1 MAGEQD
7 DRGAFSRR
15 RFLAGTGAAT
25 VLAGCA
31 DLQLAGPA
39 ARSGHAELPGTRLYY
54 ESAGAGE
61 TVVLIH
67 AFMLDARTWDGQFE
81 AYAQRHRVIRYDARG
96 FGRSEV
102 PRVGQPYSHADDL
115 AALLDKLD
123 AGRAHV
129 VGVSM
134 GGRIALDFA
143 VTHPDRL
150 RSLTVIDTAIGGWP
164 WTRAWLVSYAPIL
177 AAARRKDIAAAKAAW
192 LGHELF
198 APLRA
203 KPAAAER
210 MQRMV
215 NDYSGWHL
223 VNPDPERAP
232 QPETVSRLDAVRA
245 PTLVVVGAQDMTD
258 FQMIAAFV
266 ERGVAGA
273 RRTTVAGSGHLACM
287 EAPQRTNEI
296 VLGFIGSLA
305 A

>member
-1 MAGEQD
+1 MTDERDGPGE
-7 DRGAFSRR
+7 FSRR
-15 RFLAGTGAAT
+15 RFLAGAGAAT

-31 DLQLAGPA
+31 DLQLGGA
-39 ARSGHAELPGTRLYY
+39 APRSGHAEIPGTRLYY
-54 ESAGAGE
+54 ETAGTGE
-61 TVVLIH
+61 TVVLVH
-67 AFMLDARTWDGQFE
+67 AFMLDTRTWDDQF
-81 AYAQRHRVIRYDARG
+81 AVYAQRYRVVRYDVRG

-102 PRVGQPYSHADDL
+102 PRAGEPYSHADDM
-115 AALLDKLD
+115 AALLDKLE

-143 VTHPDRL
+143 VTHPDRV
-150 RSLTVIDTAIGGWP
+150 RSVTVIDTAIGGWP
-164 WTRAWLVSYAPIL
+164 WSRAWLVSYAPVL
-177 AAARRKDIAAAKAAW
+177 AAARRKDIPAAKAAY

-198 APLRA
+198 APIRT

-210 MQRMV
+210 MRRMV
-215 NDYSGWHL
+215 TDYSGWHL
-223 VNPDPERAP
+223 VNPDPERVP

-245 PTLVVVGAQDMTD
+245 PTMVVLGAQDMAD
-258 FQMIAAFV
+258 FQMIGAFV

-273 RRTTVAGSGHLACM
+273 KRANIADAGHLACM

>member
-1 MAGEQD
+1 MTDERDGPAT
-7 DRGAFSRR
+7 FSRR
-15 RFLAGTGAAT
+15 RFLAGAGAAT

-31 DLQLAGPA
+31 DLQLGGA
-39 ARSGHAELPGTRLYY
+39 APRSGHAEIPGTRLYY
-54 ESAGAGE
+54 ETAGTGE

-67 AFMLDARTWDGQFE
+67 AFMLDTRTWDDQF
-81 AYAQRHRVIRYDARG
+81 AVYAQRYRVVRYDVRG

-102 PRVGQPYSHADDL
+102 PRAGEPYSHADDL

-143 VTHPDRL
+143 VTHPDRV
-150 RSLTVIDTAIGGWP
+150 RSVTVIDTAIGGWP
-164 WTRAWLVSYAPIL
+164 WSRAWLVSYAPVL
-177 AAARRKDIAAAKAAW
+177 AAARRKDIAAAKAAY
-192 LGHELF
+192 LGNELF
-198 APLRA
+198 APIRA

-210 MQRMV
+210 MRRMV

-223 VNPDPERAP
+223 VNPDPERVP
-232 QPETVSRLDAVRA
+232 QPETVSRLDVVRA
-245 PTLVVVGAQDMTD
+245 PTMVVSGAQDMAD

-266 ERGVAGA
+266 ARGVAGA
-273 RRTTVAGSGHLACM
+273 KRVTIADAGHLACM

-296 VLGFIGSLA
+296 VLGFLGAQA